1 MSDNNPT
8 GILDTPAGKVHFCM
22 TAADHVYLHSES
34 SPADNP
40 VEAVTFHRIRYHVNC
55 HCYLVDGVWTA
66 KDWHEPYLR
75 RKDTHGEASNAARK
89 TARESLGRAWT
100 EYLAAHPELSRQAAL
115 SNAKDCL
122 DRLEA
127 QADDLAEQLDAKK
140 EECRAARNAYN
151 AIEMSTLLK

>member
-40 VEAVTFHRIRYHVNC
+40 VEAVTFHRIRYHVNF

-122 DRLEA
+122 DR
-127 QADDLAEQLDAKK
+127 
-140 EECRAARNAYN
+140 RAGASRRSSG
-151 AIEMSTLLK
+151 AIGCQEGRVPRPATPTTPLKCQRF